1 LFLTALLFGV
11 PFATPTTTAADL
23 SSTYT
28 WKPIEIGGGG
38 FVTGLVVHPT
48 EPGLVY
54 ARTDV
59 GGVYRWDEAT
69 KRWAQLLY
77 ADRVPTVLDTDYEV
91 ESVAVSKSNPN
102 VVFIASGADSASAT
116 SGAGR
121 ILKSTDRG
129 QTWTDSGKRWLIS
142 GNAKHRVAGERL
154 AVDPNNEQVV
164 YFGSRAEGLWV
175 STDGGATWSQVPT
188 TQIPIDPNEE
198 KASLAGVYWVI
209 FDPSAGTVGGKTA
222 RIYAGVA
229 GTNAGVYRS
238 NDAGA
243 SWTRVHT
250 NADANDMP
258 YDVSI
263 TSSGTLYFTAIN
275 KTNYSNGR
283 LLKYDPASGSIT
295 NITPPGRKANHF
307 AIDPNNEQFI
317 LAHPGQIND
326 GSIVRSTDGGATWS
340 NGLNSALASDLS
352 WILRE
357 DVESWMSSGR
367 LVFDPH
373 TPGRLWFAEGM
384 GVWRTSDLNDDEIT
398 WNFVSAGIEEF
409 VGTDVIGPA
418 GRAITAVADKQ
429 GFLHIDPN
437 VSPARTLIDE
447 QFYGGFSLDYS
458 GGNPN
463 FLVYAD
469 VKNNYFPSL
478 HGRGAFSTDGGQNW
492 LLFKATPPN
501 NIGGD
506 ITVSA
511 TDVNNL
517 VWLPSTGDIK
527 QGKTPYYSVDRGQVW
542 RASKGVTSTKTHGLF
557 WWHEKRALAADMVS
571 AGTFYLL
578 TYDNDGEFYVSTDG
592 GANFA
597 KAANSPRCNEA
608 DDCHVWG
615 ELRAAPGKAGHL
627 WSTANRGGLYYT
639 TDAGATPWVKV
650 PQVQQARKIGFGKAA
665 PGASYPTIFL
675 HGKINDVDGLW
686 RSTDQ
691 GQTWDLLAE
700 HPGGLYAGISA
711 VSGDM
716 AIFGRVYVAIGGV
729 SFVYGDIA
737 GSNPTPPPLP
747 TPDPNPTLPPPTQPP
762 TPVPGQGNITVYD
775 DDNGDG
781 WYRFNWGS
789 TVTETTTTVY
799 TGTKA
804 LSIEYVGGWGALAF
818 GRFKAPYSTI
828 GYNAISFRAHGG
840 STASTRK
847 FQVYTN
853 PGGEG
858 FPNSKAAVVDVSLPA
873 NA

>member
-1 LFLTALLFGV
+1 MMSRSR
-11 PFATPTTTAADL
+11 PTERCILRRSTRRITQTDGC
-23 SSTYT
+23 SSTT
-28 WKPIEIGGGG
+28 RR
-38 FVTGLVVHPT
+38 
-48 EPGLVY
+48 
-54 ARTDV
+54 A
-59 GGVYRWDEAT
+59 
-69 KRWAQLLY
+69 
-77 ADRVPTVLDTDYEV
+77 
-91 ESVAVSKSNPN
+91 AVS
-102 VVFIASGADSASAT
+102 
-116 SGAGR
+116 
-121 ILKSTDRG
+121 
-129 QTWTDSGKRWLIS
+129 QIS
-142 GNAKHRVAGERL
+142 HL
-154 AVDPNNEQVV
+154 P
-164 YFGSRAEGLWV
+164 
-175 STDGGATWSQVPT
+175 
-188 TQIPIDPNEE
+188 
-198 KASLAGVYWVI
+198 
-209 FDPSAGTVGGKTA
+209 
-222 RIYAGVA
+222 
-229 GTNAGVYRS
+229 
-238 NDAGA
+238 
-243 SWTRVHT
+243 
-250 NADANDMP
+250 
-258 YDVSI
+258 
-263 TSSGTLYFTAIN
+263 
-275 KTNYSNGR
+275 
-283 LLKYDPASGSIT
+283 
-295 NITPPGRKANHF
+295 
-307 AIDPNNEQFI
+307 
-317 LAHPGQIND
+317 
-326 GSIVRSTDGGATWS
+326 
-340 NGLNSALASDLS
+340 
-352 WILRE
+352 
-357 DVESWMSSGR
+357 
-367 LVFDPH
+367 
-373 TPGRLWFAEGM
+373 
-384 GVWRTSDLNDDEIT
+384 
-398 WNFVSAGIEEF
+398 
-409 VGTDVIGPA
+409 
-418 GRAITAVADKQ
+418 
-429 GFLHIDPN
+429 IDPN

-469 VKNNYFPSL
+469 VKNNYFLSL

-492 LLFKATPPN
+492 SLFKATPPN

-762 TPVPGQGNITVYD
+762 TPVPGQGTITVYD

-804 LSIEYVGGWGALAF
+804 LSVEYVGGWGALAF
-818 GRFKAPYSTI
+818 GRFKAPYSTT
-828 GYNAISFRAHGG
+828 GYNAISFWAHGG

-873 NA
+873 NAWTEVSVPLSALGNPTQIGQLFIQNGTPASQPQFFIDAVWLVGAGGEEPPPPAGPQLTAAKVSAPMAIDGGLSETSWNVTTPITKTVNGTTSVTATFGVAWDDTYLYVGVKALDNSLQNDSALYPWQDDSVEVYIDGNNDRATSYNNTFDRQIVKGWNDETLWVNQNLTTGIQHAWANTAGGYSIELAIPWNNMTLTGTVGLKIGLDVGVNDDDNGGDREGQTVAFGFRDNWADLSKVAQVTLVEGSAPPDKAVRPVLECVVDNGGGNYTAWFGYKNENAVAVNIPVGNNNKFHPTPQDRGQPTAFQPGRKQKVFSVPFNGANLVWSLKGPDGQNRTSTASSGSRRC